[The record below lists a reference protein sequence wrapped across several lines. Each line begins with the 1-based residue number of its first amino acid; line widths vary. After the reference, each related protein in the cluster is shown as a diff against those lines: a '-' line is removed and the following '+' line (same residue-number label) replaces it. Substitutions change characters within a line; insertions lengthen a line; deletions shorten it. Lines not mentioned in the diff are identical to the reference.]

1 MAGKSPGAIRRM
13 IRPVRLDEPIRTS
26 VARGGVYSMVGL
38 AAQGI
43 LRFATSFLIG
53 HLAGKSELG
62 VVATAISTS
71 LTLALLWPTSAGSGA
86 SKFLARARGAGN
98 GDETGAIAAHL
109 RTRTVQSAV
118 ALALATLPIWIVI
131 DHGSWSDAVSV
142 AALTLAYSGY
152 SFTRGIQFGA
162 GQIQRATCWDVTTV
176 VLGLAGLSTML
187 LAGVRGSALVLPLV
201 LTYGL
206 YTLASWPYAAHG
218 KAIGEHRRELDGFVT
233 LAAIGSLAS
242 AGFLQLSQIVAKL
255 SGGNANAGQY
265 AAALSLA
272 TPASLLAGSLSL
284 VLLPTL
290 SEAWGRKDHKAFRTQ
305 TDQATHGIAVVMVA
319 IFGTI
324 GLCSR
329 LIVGVIWG
337 SRFAGAEDILPIL
350 VVAVL
355 ATNLGLASVSALT
368 TRSQWGV
375 AVTTISSIVGMG
387 VGAAF
392 WFTLSPEL
400 GLTGVALGYL
410 CGTVVIAGIPVGVV
424 WHRDGHRWSPL
435 FGRVLIGLAV
445 GAALVVLEH
454 ASRLPLPVDLAC
466 AAVFLAVWWALNRAD
481 VAKLPIPGL
490 RRKR

>member
-1 MAGKSPGAIRRM
+1 MADKPRGAVGRM
-13 IRPVRLDEPIRTS
+13 IRPVRLDDPTRTS

-38 AAQGI
+38 SAQGI

-62 VVATAISTS
+62 IVASAIATS

-98 GDETGAIAAHL
+98 ADETGVVAAHL
-109 RTRTVQSAV
+109 RTRTVQSAAV
-118 ALALATLPIWIVI
+118 LALATRPIWIVI

-176 VLGLAGLSTML
+176 VLGLAGLAAML
-187 LAGVRGSALVLPLV
+187 VAGVRGSTLVLPLV
-201 LTYGL
+201 LTYGI
-206 YTLASWPYAAHG
+206 YTLAGWPYAARG
-218 KAIGEHRRELDGFVT
+218 RATGERRRELDVFVT

-255 SGGNANAGQY
+255 VGGNANAGQY

-284 VLLPTL
+284 VLLPSL
-290 SEAWGRKDHKAFRTQ
+290 SEAWGRNDHVAFRAQ
-305 TDQATHGIAVVMVA
+305 TNQAMHGLAVVMVA
-319 IFGTI
+319 VFGTI

-337 SRFAGAEDILPIL
+337 ARFAGAEDVLPIL

-355 ATNLGLASVSALT
+355 ATNLGLASVNALT

-375 AVTTISSIVGMG
+375 AVTTVSSIVGMA

-392 WFTLSPEL
+392 WFTVAPGL

-424 WHRDGHRWSPL
+424 WRRDGHRWSPV
-435 FGRVLIGLAV
+435 FARVLTGLAV

-454 ASRLPLPVDLAC
+454 AAHLPLPVDLAC

-481 VAKLPIPGL
+481 VAALPIPGL